1 MKKAVVAVLVLM
13 LATTALSSCNSTPT
27 IAKIG
32 LGHLTSIAKSAD
44 LKVNEDG
51 TKTGPFAQVDTVIA
65 AVGFDKDG
73 KVLKVAIDTS
83 QSKIVFDEN
92 LVLTTDVS
100 AAGKTKTELGDAY
113 GMGKVSTIKK
123 EWYQQA
129 AELEKWMAGKTV
141 DQIKAMK
148 TKQRDASHTNVP
160 DVPELTSLVTIT
172 VQDYIAAVEEASKNA
187 VAVAKGAVTL
197 GVGHV
202 VDLSASKGYANV
214 DGKETLPMGQVNFT
228 ISAVAF
234 DKDGKVVQAVIDTA
248 QTKVNYDKDGK
259 VTSDKTAAP
268 KTKKELGDAYGMAK
282 ASGIKKEWFQQIAEL
297 EKWMVGKT
305 SAQIT
310 GMKTKTSGTH
320 EGVPD
325 VAELTSLVTVGV
337 ADYVAATA
345 EAASK
350 AK

>member
-1 MKKAVVAVLVLM
+1 MKKAVVAVLVMM
-13 LATTALSSCNSTPT
+13 LAATALAGCKSTPT

-32 LGHLTSIAKSAD
+32 LGHITSIAKSAD
-44 LKVNEDG
+44 LKVAEDG
-51 TKTGPFAQVDTVIA
+51 TKTGPVAQVDTVIA

-83 QSKIVFDEN
+83 QSKIAYDEN
-92 LVLTTDVS
+92 LALTTDVS
-100 AAGKTKTELGDAY
+100 AKGKTKVELGDAY

-129 AELEKWMAGKTV
+129 AELEKWMVGKTV
-141 DQIKAMK
+141 AEIKAMK

-187 VAVAKGAVTL
+187 VEVGKGAVTL
-197 GVGHV
+197 GLGHV
-202 VDLSASKGYANV
+202 VDLASSRGYSKV
-214 DGKETLPMGQVNFT
+214 DDKETLPQAQVNFT
-228 ISAVAF
+228 ISAAAF
-234 DKDGKVVQAVIDTA
+234 DKDGKVVKNIIDTC
-248 QTKVNYDKDGK
+248 QTRVAISVEGK
-259 VTSDKTAAP
+259 ITTDKTAEV
-268 KTKKELGDAYGMAK
+268 KSKKELGDAYGMK
-282 ASGIKKEWFQQIAEL
+282 KSSGIGKEWFEQIAEL

-305 SAQIT
+305 ASQIS

-325 VAELTSLVTVGV
+325 VPELTSLVTVGV
-337 ADYVAATA
+337 ADYLAATA

>member
-1 MKKAVVAVLVLM
+1 MKKAVVAILVAM
-13 LATTALSSCNSTPT
+13 LAATALAGCNSTPS

-44 LKVNEDG
+44 LKVAEDG
-51 TKTGPFAQVDTVIA
+51 TKTGPVAQIDTVIA
-65 AVGFDKDG
+65 AVGFDKAG

-83 QSKIVFDEN
+83 QSKITFGED
-92 LVLTTDVS
+92 LVATTDL
-100 AAGKTKTELGDAY
+100 AAPGKTKVELGDGY
-113 GMGKVSTIKK
+113 GLIKNSTIKK

-129 AELEKWMAGKTV
+129 AELEKWMVGKTV

-148 TKQRDASHTNVP
+148 TKKRDDAHPNVP
-160 DVPELTSLVTIT
+160 DVAELTSLVTIT

-187 VAVAKGAVTL
+187 VEVGKGAVTL

-202 VDLSASKGYANV
+202 VDLASTKSYSMV
-214 DGKETLPMGQVNFT
+214 DDKETLPTAQVNFT
-228 ISAVAF
+228 ISAAAF
-234 DKDGKVVQAVIDTA
+234 DKDGKVLKAVIDTA
-248 QTKVNYDKDGK
+248 QTKVAFDKDGK
-259 VTSDKTAAP
+259 VTSDKTAP
-268 KTKKELGDAYGMAK
+268 VKTKKELGDAYGLAK
-282 ASGIKKEWFQQIAEL
+282 GSGIKKEWFQQIAEL

-325 VAELTSLVTVGV
+325 VAELTSLVTIGVG
-337 ADYVAATA
+337 DYLAATA